1 MPEKAYQTMKHA
13 GAWNI
18 VMGILILIAGV
29 TIGILS
35 IVYGGKLVKNK
46 SEITF

>member
-13 GAWNI
+13 GAWNL
-18 VMGILILIAGV
+18 VMGVLILVTGV
-29 TIGILS
+29 TIGVMSL
-35 IVYGGKLVKNK
+35 VYGGKLLKNK

>member
-18 VMGILILIAGV
+18 VMGILILVAGV
-29 TIGILS
+29 VVGIMS
-35 IVYGGKLVKNK
+35 IIYGGKLLKNK
-46 SEITF
+46 GDIIF